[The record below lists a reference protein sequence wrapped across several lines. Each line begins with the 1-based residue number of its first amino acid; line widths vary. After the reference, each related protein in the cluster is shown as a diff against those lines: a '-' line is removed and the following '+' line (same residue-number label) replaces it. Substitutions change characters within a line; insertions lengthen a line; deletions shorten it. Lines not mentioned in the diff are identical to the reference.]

1 MQNEWGTGVVEDG
14 AAVRAQEQHTLAV
27 AVWLRAQLQGSLPP
41 SSGLAQAS
49 DVEHAQVVPMEN
61 EGGRGVV
68 EGGALCERKNARGV
82 DPNRNWEVHWG
93 FREKDYDP
101 NEEYPGARPFRCSPF
116 ESARSEQLQCS
127 FEVVSGVWTQPQ
139 VRRQV

>member
-1 MQNEWGTGVVEDG
+1 
-14 AAVRAQEQHTLAV
+14 
-27 AVWLRAQLQGSLPP
+27 
-41 SSGLAQAS
+41 
-49 DVEHAQVVPMEN
+49 MEN

-101 NEEYPGARPFRCSPF
+101 NEEYPGARPFRCCFTVCWQTMSTSWKAAVPS
-116 ESARSEQLQCS
+116 EVARA
-127 FEVVSGVWTQPQ
+127 VN
-139 VRRQV
+139 